1 VKEGGWAELLD
12 ELLAKVLE
20 LLQVA
25 GQAGGL
31 GFVSSQGSRTG
42 VVVAVLCQGGP
53 ASPGHG
59 ARLDPGRRRRRKRT
73 AAHMSDFAATDSNS
87 KATWFGIQ

>member
-42 VVVAVLCQGGP
+42 VVVAVRGSLCQGGS

-59 ARLDPGRRRRRKRT
+59 ARLAPGRRRRRKRT
-73 AAHMSDFAATDSNS
+73 AAHMSDFC
-87 KATWFGIQ
+87 KKPII